1 MYELLYL
8 SRAVVDLDPTEMETF
23 LGSSRIRNA
32 QAGITGMLLHI
43 QDATTGSV
51 FFVQLL
57 EGPDPDLV
65 ERTYERI
72 SKDELHT
79 DIKVLHRGQRDQRTF
94 GNWSMLAG
102 ATSAEAALRQITGN
116 VAAESTSAETTW
128 DLLQDS
134 RIARSLLIISAGQ
147 QETTEEQAPPA

>member
-8 SRAVVDLDPTEMETF
+8 SRGVVDLDPTEMETF
-23 LGSSRIRNA
+23 LGSSRVRNA
-32 QAGITGMLLHI
+32 QADITGMLLHVR
-43 QDATTGSV
+43 DAPTGSV

-57 EGPDPDLV
+57 EGPDPDLI
-65 ERTYERI
+65 EQTYQRI

-79 DIKVLHRGQRDQRTF
+79 DVHVLHRGERPQRTF

-102 ATSAEAALRQITGN
+102 ATSAEAALRSITEN
-116 VAAESTSAETTW
+116 ISDDASTAETTW

-134 RIARSLLIISAGQ
+134 RIARSLLIIAAGQ
-147 QETTEEQAPPA
+147 EHLPHA